1 MTKFWRLYLMQQP
14 QRKHYPHPRHNQQK
28 HGKKAPVS
36 YFIHGIALLAVF
48 LFGMALIQNI
58 IGLVSPKTLSK
69 EVLAFS
75 STSHL
80 EYYCADKAIFDEDYF
95 SGDICSLLEK
105 KTDTKE
111 IEAVVSKYKDI
122 STTFV
127 RQNFLENLL
136 ENGFMVLGLLLFLRY
151 YRRETR

>member
-1 MTKFWRLYLMQQP
+1 MQQP
-14 QRKHYPHPRHNQQK
+14 QRKHYPRRNHST

-36 YFIHGIALLAVF
+36 SFIHGIALLAVF
-48 LFGMALIQNI
+48 LFGMTLIQNI
-58 IGLVSPKTLSK
+58 IGLISPKTLSK

-75 STSHL
+75 SVQHL
-80 EYYCADKAIFDEDYF
+80 EYYCVDKTVFDEDYF

-105 KTDTKE
+105 KTDEKS
-111 IEAVVSKYKDI
+111 IEAVVTKYKDI

-127 RQNFLENLL
+127 RQNFLEDLL